1 MSMCVVAP
9 RMESVDRN
17 VNEFDRKK
25 GCSVSLSAWRAWIE
39 ISCPHSH
46 IVSHHSVALR
56 MESVDRNF
64 PKYLLVKLCD
74 VAPHTGS
81 VDRNMKFTQ

>member
-1 MSMCVVAP
+1 
-9 RMESVDRN
+9 MESVDRN
-17 VNEFDRKK
+17 VTGLTRLVDAFQ
-25 GCSVSLSAWRAWIE
+25 
-39 ISCPHSH
+39 
-46 IVSHHSVALR
+46 VALR